1 MAKISI
7 QELSNVLIERN
18 KMGKRDA
25 TIFVSAIFDIIQT
38 SLERD
43 RIAKIKGLGTFK
55 IIDVDDRES
64 VNVNT
69 GERMLIEGHGKITF
83 TPDALMKELV
93 NKPFSQFDTVVL
105 NDGVEIAEAPEAP
118 VQEEDADEPYVENYS
133 DDEDEIINEPVSE
146 PVNDTVNSSAI
157 PLVDFV
163 TDSAEERTVRPAAAA
178 APRKAGTAFEDA
190 DHFNPFA
197 KSTPSTDDSYD
208 DIDDEDIPEW
218 VIEPYAEPASK
229 ENMGTTVRPSVQA
242 QPLVTPNSGPASA
255 PTSQPRRVFQSDPAS
270 VTPSYREPEP
280 VPQPQRTWQP
290 EPEPTPAYQEPEPAP
305 QPRRTWQP
313 EPTPAYQEPE
323 PAPQPQRTWQPEPE
337 PTPAYQE
344 PESAPQPRRS
354 WQPVVEPPIEEEP
367 VNDEIDEE
375 PVSKRKKSGGKTW
388 LFVLLF
394 TIIGLLAG
402 YYFGSQY
409 PLSSFFGKTEKVL
422 PYEDE
427 TAAPESPMDLEP
439 VTDVPEPTGEGN
451 NAESDE
457 EELED
462 VSDVPAPETQPEQK
476 AEIQPEQKTVA
487 PAPAAKPAASAPA
500 AKPAAQAPK
509 TAAPAPAPKP
519 ATPAAKP
526 ANPAAKSAAAS
537 TNKPAV
543 TTNKP
548 AASAVKPASTA
559 TKPTATAAKPAT
571 TATKPA
577 TPAAKPVAPAATP
590 TKPTYRIVGTDKVV
604 RAGEGDN
611 VAKIARRFLGPGM
624 ESYVAS
630 YNNLSAS
637 SKLEVGQEIKIP
649 KLEQKK

>member
-118 VQEEDADEPYVENYS
+118 VNEEDADEPYVDNYS

-146 PVNDTVNSSAI
+146 PVNDAVNTSAI

-178 APRKAGTAFEDA
+178 APRKAGTAFADA

-197 KSTPSTDDSYD
+197 KSTPSADDSYD

-218 VIEPYAEPASK
+218 VIEPYAEPA
-229 ENMGTTVRPSVQA
+229 
-242 QPLVTPNSGPASA
+242 
-255 PTSQPRRVFQSDPAS
+255 
-270 VTPSYREPEP
+270 
-280 VPQPQRTWQP
+280 PQPQRTWQP
-290 EPEPTPAYQEPEPAP
+290 EPEPAPVYQE
-305 QPRRTWQP
+305 P

-323 PAPQPQRTWQPEPE
+323 PE
-337 PTPAYQE
+337 
-344 PESAPQPRRS
+344 PQPRRT
-354 WQPVVEPPIEEEP
+354 WQPVVEPPIDEEP

-375 PVSKRKKSGGKTW
+375 SVTKRKRSGGKTW
-388 LFVLLF
+388 LFILLF

-451 NAESDE
+451 NNESDE

-462 VSDVPAPETQPEQK
+462 VSDVPAPQTQPEQK
-476 AEIQPEQKTVA
+476 TETQPEPKVAA
-487 PAPAAKPAASAPA
+487 PAPTANPAASAPA

-509 TAAPAPAPKP
+509 AAAPAPAPEPATPVAKPANPVAKSAAASANKPAAAINKPASSSVKP
-519 ATPAAKP
+519 ATPAA
-526 ANPAAKSAAAS
+526 
-537 TNKPAV
+537 
-543 TTNKP
+543 
-548 AASAVKPASTA
+548 
-559 TKPTATAAKPAT
+559 
-571 TATKPA
+571 
-577 TPAAKPVAPAATP
+577 APA
-590 TKPTYRIVGTDKVV
+590 KPTYRIVGTDKVV